1 MKIICVG
8 RNYSLH
14 TSELGNSIPKEP
26 IIFLKPDTAIHN
38 LDLPYY
44 LPDFS
49 NELHYEVEL
58 VIKINKQG
66 KYILD
71 KFANRYYQEIGLGI
85 DFTARDLQKNL
96 QLHAL
101 PWELSKSFDGSAIV
115 GKFFPKEDFYIN
127 NLSFSLLKNKEVV
140 QTGNSTQMIWKIDEL
155 IAYVSKF
162 FTLRT
167 GDLLFTG
174 TPSGVGR
181 VVSGDILE
189 GFLEKEKAFTLRIH

>member
-1 MKIICVG
+1 MKIICIG
-8 RNYSLH
+8 RNYPLH
-14 TSELGNSIPKEP
+14 ASELGNITPKEP

-58 VIKINKQG
+58 VVKICKQG
-66 KYILD
+66 KYIAE
-71 KFANRYYQEIGLGI
+71 KFASSYYQEIGLGI

-96 QLHAL
+96 QSQSL

-115 GKFFPKEDFYIN
+115 GKFFPKEDFPIS
-127 NLSFSLLKNKEVV
+127 NLSFSLLKNKEIV
-140 QTGNSTQMIWKIDEL
+140 QIGNSTQMIWQIDQL

-174 TPSGVGR
+174 TPAGVGR

-189 GFLEKEKAFTLRIH
+189 GFLEQEKAFSLRIC